1 LQTREIIYSKKEV
14 VAADFQSEGAYF
26 VQREHDETS
35 SQVQILRDDV
45 PTSFMPFSNAI
56 CCEIRQCY

>member
-1 LQTREIIYSKKEV
+1 LQTREIIESKKEV

-35 SQVQILRDDV
+35 SQVQILRADV
-45 PTSFMPFSNAI
+45 LQVLCLFK
-56 CCEIRQCY
+56 CHLL